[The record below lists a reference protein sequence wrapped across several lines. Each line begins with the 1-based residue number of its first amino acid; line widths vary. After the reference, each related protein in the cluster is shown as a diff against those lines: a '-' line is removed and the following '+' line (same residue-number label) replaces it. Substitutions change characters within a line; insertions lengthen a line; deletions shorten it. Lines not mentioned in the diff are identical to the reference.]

1 MAEKGL
7 SDARKWFYNSLRQ
20 VWQGRIRLSMAHSNP
35 DDISIFPDY
44 ELVHLS
50 QKRSLVLK
58 SSTVETREIDDPLP
72 MLTMWRIKMQTKIY
86 K

>member
-1 MAEKGL
+1 MA
-7 SDARKWFYNSLRQ
+7 WTNSTSL
-20 VWQGRIRLSMAHSNP
+20 AHSNP
-35 DDISIFPDY
+35 DDISIFPDH

-72 MLTMWRIKMQTKIY
+72 MLTMWRIKIQTKIY